1 MKSDRNFDDMGKND
15 KFILFFVGILLIAG
29 CVAFDMLQGTTV
41 FAVRYLIVAAGL
53 LLFFGMKL
61 FSASPTVV
69 PKSKVFYVY
78 FTSIVAIGLSVFSAV
93 NIGESLFVYS
103 KYILIFLLVILF
115 YNLFNHD
122 EKAARKTLF
131 VGCVVV
137 LAVYLLVSCMQ
148 LFHVEDFS
156 FDSLYKVMG
165 LNGNKTFLTIM
176 LFVLSS
182 FALAYVAE
190 AKRKSCKLLSVTLFA
205 VSFALVVL
213 LKSRAVMLSYV
224 AAGLFLTIM
233 FFVRKKNVSFSRKFK
248 MWTTAAVFVLVFLFF
263 TVGMRLLVKVDVP
276 KTANETTVEYEYYS
290 TSSLVERFTVWG
302 KTYEM
307 IDDHPFNGC
316 GVGNWQVMF
325 PNYGQSELYRV
336 NYWNINF
343 TRPHNEFLGLLA
355 ECGHVTFFVI
365 VLFVISLIMKSFFA
379 ICKISDRRDFIY
391 GAIILSAFVGCCV
404 NSFFSF
410 PSDKTEYFIW
420 KAAMYAV
427 LFSYITKNGNVYNN
441 LKLNT
446 LCKSVFVVV
455 LVFIVIIGIF
465 RYKGER
471 HSAEAAGAMKNNDW
485 SVALQCYE
493 RAVSVFYTID
503 YNGLP
508 VNWHIGKAKEQL
520 GLSGS
525 LDDYRKAH
533 DDMPFCK
540 QNLNDLGA
548 AEYACGNKEAA
559 VAHFEKAMQ
568 ISSGFLYPY
577 FNLAYI
583 YLKDNELD
591 KADAVIS
598 SIYMNENVRDVL
610 IKDVKFFE
618 NENMENTVERIE
630 NEYYTTMKLH
640 RTLTHLRGE

>member
-1 MKSDRNFDDMGKND
+1 MVKND
-15 KFILFFVGILLIAG
+15 KIVLFLAGILLIAG
-29 CVAFDMLQGTTV
+29 CVTFDMLQGTTV
-41 FAVRYLIVAAGL
+41 FAVRYLIAAAGL
-53 LLFFGMKL
+53 LLLFVIKL
-61 FSASPTVV
+61 FSPRPMVV

-78 FTSIVAIGLSVFSAV
+78 LASIFAVGLSVFSAV
-93 NIGESLFVYS
+93 NTGESLFVYS
-103 KYILIFLLVILF
+103 KYILTFLLAIMF
-115 YNLFNHD
+115 YNLFVIN
-122 EKAARKTLF
+122 EKAARKTLYA
-131 VGCVVV
+131 GCVVT
-137 LAVYLLVSCMQ
+137 LAVYLSVSCIQ

-156 FDSLYKVMG
+156 FGSLYKVTG
-165 LNGNKTFLTIM
+165 LSGNKTFLTIM

-205 VSFALVVL
+205 VSFALVVI
-213 LKSRAVMLSYV
+213 LKSRAVMLSYAAAV
-224 AAGLFLTIM
+224 AIFAVM
-233 FFVRKKNVSFSRKFK
+233 FFVRKRNISFSRKFK
-248 MWTTAAVFVLVFLFF
+248 LWTTAVVFVVVFLFF

-276 KTANETTVEYEYYS
+276 KTADETTAEYAYHS
-290 TSSLVERFTVWG
+290 TSSLYERFILWD

-325 PNYGQSELYRV
+325 PDYGLSELYSA
-336 NYWNINF
+336 NYWNVNF

-355 ECGHVTFFVI
+355 ECGHVTFFVCM
-365 VLFVISLIMKSFFA
+365 LFVISLIIKSFFA
-379 ICKISDRRDFIY
+379 ICKTSDRRDFVY
-391 GAIILSAFVGCCV
+391 GAIVLSAFVGCCV

-427 LFSYITKNGNVYNN
+427 LFTYITKDKNEYNS

-446 LCKSVFVVV
+446 LWKCSTVAV
-455 LVFIVIIGIF
+455 LVFTVFAGF
-465 RYKGER
+465 LSYKGER
-471 HSAEAAGAMKNNDW
+471 NVAAAANAVRNNDW
-485 SVALQCYE
+485 KTALRCYE
-493 RAVSVFYTID
+493 EAVSVLYTVD

-508 VNWHIGKAKEQL
+508 VSWHIGKAKEQL
-520 GLSGS
+520 GLPGS
-525 LDDYRKAH
+525 LADYRKAH

-548 AEYACGNKEAA
+548 AEYACGNREAA

-577 FNLAYI
+577 FNLSYI

-618 NENMENTVERIE
+618 NKNMENTVERIE

-640 RTLTHLRGE
+640 RTLSHLRGE

>member
-1 MKSDRNFDDMGKND
+1 MKSDRNFDDMKKID
-15 KFILFFVGILLIAG
+15 EIVYFFVGILLVAG
-29 CVAFDMLQGTTV
+29 CLVFDMFRGTAF
-41 FAVRYLIVAAGL
+41 FAVRHLIAAAGL
-53 LLFFGMKL
+53 LLSFGVLL
-61 FSASPTVV
+61 FSPRPTVM

-78 FTSIVAIGLSVFSAV
+78 LVSVVAIGLSVLSAV

-103 KYILIFLLVILF
+103 KYVLTFLFAILF
-115 YNLFNHD
+115 YNLFSLD

-131 VGCVVV
+131 VGGVVI
-137 LAVYLLVSCMQ
+137 LAAYMLVSCIQ
-148 LFHVEDFS
+148 LSHVDDFS
-156 FDSLYKVMG
+156 FGSLYKVTG
-165 LNGNKTFLTIM
+165 LSGNKTFLTIM

-190 AKRKSCKLLSVTLFA
+190 AKRKSCKLLSVILFA
-205 VSFALVVL
+205 VSLVLVVI
-213 LKSRAVMLSYV
+213 LKSRAVMLSY
-224 AAGLFLTIM
+224 AAAALFITIM
-233 FFVRKKNVSFSRKFK
+233 FFVKKRNVSFSRKFK
-248 MWTTAAVFVLVFLFF
+248 VLTTAVVFAVVFLFF
-263 TVGMRLLVKVDVP
+263 TVGMRLLLKVDVP
-276 KTANETTVEYEYYS
+276 KTADETAAEYEYYS
-290 TSSLVERFTVWG
+290 TSSLYERFVLWG

-316 GVGNWQVMF
+316 GVGNWQVVF
-325 PNYGQSELYRV
+325 PNYGLSELYSA
-336 NYWNINF
+336 NYWNANF

-355 ECGHVTFFVI
+355 ECGYVTFFVCM
-365 VLFVISLIMKSFFA
+365 LFVILLIMKSFFA
-379 ICKISDRRDFIY
+379 ICKISDRRDFVY
-391 GAIILSAFVGCCV
+391 GAVILSAFVGCCV

-427 LFSYITKNGNVYNN
+427 LFTYIAKNENGYNS
-441 LKLNT
+441 LKLNA
-446 LCKSVFVVV
+446 LWKSVPVAV
-455 LVFIVIIGIF
+455 LVFTVFVGFF
-465 RYKGER
+465 RYKGE
-471 HSAEAAGAMKNNDW
+471 HNVAAAANAIRNNDW
-485 SVALQCYE
+485 KTALQCCE
-493 RAVSVFYTID
+493 KAASVFYTID

-520 GLSGS
+520 GLPGS
-525 LDDYRKAH
+525 LADYRRAH

-568 ISSGFLYPY
+568 ISSGFVYPY

-591 KADAVIS
+591 KAAAVIS
-598 SIYMNENVRDVL
+598 AIKMDENVRDVL
-610 IKDVKFFE
+610 IKDARFFE
-618 NENMENTVERIE
+618 NENIENTVERIE

-640 RTLTHLRGE
+640 RTLIHLRGE

>member
-1 MKSDRNFDDMGKND
+1 MKKND
-15 KFILFFVGILLIAG
+15 KIVSFFVGILLAAG
-29 CVAFDMLQGTTV
+29 CVAFSMLQGTTV
-41 FAVRYLIVAAGL
+41 FAVRYLIVAVGL

-61 FSASPTVV
+61 FSTRPVAV

-78 FTSIVAIGLSVFSAV
+78 FASIVAIGLSVFSAV
-93 NIGESLFVYS
+93 NLGESLFVYS
-103 KYILIFLLVILF
+103 KYVLIFMLVILF

-122 EKAARKTLF
+122 EKAARKTLH
-131 VGCVVV
+131 VGCVVILV
-137 LAVYLLVSCMQ
+137 VYLSVSCMQ

-156 FDSLYKVMG
+156 FDSLYKVTG
-165 LNGNKTFLTIM
+165 LNGHKTFLTIM

-190 AKRKSCKLLSVTLFA
+190 AKRKSCKLLSVILFV
-205 VSFALVVL
+205 VSFALVVI

-224 AAGLFLTIM
+224 SAALFFVIM
-233 FFVRKKNVSFSRKFK
+233 FFVRKRKVSSSRKFK
-248 MWTTAAVFVLVFLFF
+248 VWTTAAVFVLVFLFF

-379 ICKISDRRDFIY
+379 ICKISDRRDFVY
-391 GAIILSAFVGCCV
+391 GAVILSAFVGCCV

-427 LFSYITKNGNVYNN
+427 LFTYITKNENGYNS

-446 LCKSVFVVV
+446 LWKCVPVAVLVFVVFV
-455 LVFIVIIGIF
+455 GFF

-471 HSAEAAGAMKNNDW
+471 HSAEAAAAMINNDW
-485 SVALQCYE
+485 STALQCNE
-493 RAVSVFYTID
+493 KAVSAFYTID
-503 YNGLP
+503 NKGFP
-508 VNWHIGKAKEQL
+508 VNWYIGKAKEQL
-520 GLSGS
+520 GLPGS
-525 LDDYRKAH
+525 LADYRKAY

-548 AEYACGNKEAA
+548 AEYACGNRDVA
-559 VAHFEKAMQ
+559 VAHFGKAMQ
-568 ISSGFLYPY
+568 ISSGFVYPY

-591 KADAVIS
+591 KAADVIS
-598 SIYMNENVRDVL
+598 AIDMNENVRDVL
-610 IKDVKFFE
+610 IKDARFFE
-618 NENMENTVERIE
+618 NENIENTVERIE
-630 NEYYTTMKLH
+630 NEYYTTMKLR
-640 RTLTHLRGE
+640 RTLIHLQGE

>member
-1 MKSDRNFDDMGKND
+1 MKKND
-15 KFILFFVGILLIAG
+15 KIVSFFVGILLAAG

-41 FAVRYLIVAAGL
+41 FAVRYLIVAVGL

-61 FSASPTVV
+61 FSTRPVAV

-78 FTSIVAIGLSVFSAV
+78 FASIVAIGLSVFSAV
-93 NIGESLFVYS
+93 NLGESLFVYS
-103 KYILIFLLVILF
+103 KYVLIFMLVILF
-115 YNLFNHD
+115 YNLFNRD
-122 EKAARKTLF
+122 EKTARKTLF
-131 VGCVVV
+131 VGCVVILV
-137 LAVYLLVSCMQ
+137 VYLSVSCVQ
-148 LFHVEDFS
+148 LFHVKDFS
-156 FDSLYKVMG
+156 FESLYNVIG
-165 LNGNKTFLTIM
+165 LNGHKTFLTIM

-190 AKRKSCKLLSVTLFA
+190 AKRKSCKLLSVILFV
-205 VSFALVVL
+205 VSFALVVI

-224 AAGLFLTIM
+224 SAALFFVIM
-233 FFVRKKNVSFSRKFK
+233 FFVRKRKVSSSRKFK
-248 MWTTAAVFVLVFLFF
+248 VWTTAAVFVLVFLFF

-379 ICKISDRRDFIY
+379 ICKISDRRDFVY
-391 GAIILSAFVGCCV
+391 GAVILSAFVGCCV

-427 LFSYITKNGNVYNN
+427 LFTYITKNENGYNS

-446 LCKSVFVVV
+446 LWKCVPIAVLVFVVFV
-455 LVFIVIIGIF
+455 GFF

-471 HSAEAAGAMKNNDW
+471 HSAEAAAAMINNDW
-485 SVALQCYE
+485 STALQCNE
-493 RAVSVFYTID
+493 KAVSAFYTID
-503 YNGLP
+503 NKGFP

-525 LDDYRKAH
+525 LADYRKAY

-548 AEYACGNKEAA
+548 AEYACGNGEVA
-559 VAHFEKAMQ
+559 VKHFGKAMQ

-591 KADAVIS
+591 KADDVIS
-598 SIYMNENVRDVL
+598 AIDMNENVRDVL
-610 IKDVKFFE
+610 IKDARFFE
-618 NENMENTVERIE
+618 NENIENTVERIE
-630 NEYYTTMKLH
+630 NEYHTTMKLR
-640 RTLTHLRGE
+640 RTLIHLRGE

>member
-1 MKSDRNFDDMGKND
+1 MVKND
-15 KFILFFVGILLIAG
+15 KIVLFLAGILLIAG
-29 CVAFDMLQGTTV
+29 CVTFDMLQGTTV
-41 FAVRYLIVAAGL
+41 FAVRYLIAAAGL
-53 LLFFGMKL
+53 LLLFAIKL
-61 FSASPTVV
+61 FSPRPMLV

-78 FTSIVAIGLSVFSAV
+78 LASIFAVGLSVFSAV
-93 NIGESLFVYS
+93 NTGESLFVYS
-103 KYILIFLLVILF
+103 KYILTFLLAIMF
-115 YNLFNHD
+115 YNLFVIN
-122 EKAARKTLF
+122 EKAARKTMYA
-131 VGCVVV
+131 GCVVI

-156 FDSLYKVMG
+156 FGSLYKVTG
-165 LNGNKTFLTIM
+165 LSGNKTFLTIM

-205 VSFALVVL
+205 VSFALVVI
-213 LKSRAVMLSYV
+213 LKSRAVMLSYAAAV
-224 AAGLFLTIM
+224 AIFAVM
-233 FFVRKKNVSFSRKFK
+233 FFVRKRNISFARKFK
-248 MWTTAAVFVLVFLFF
+248 LWATAVVFVVVFLFF
-263 TVGMRLLVKVDVP
+263 TVGIRLLVKVDVP
-276 KTANETTVEYEYYS
+276 KTADETTVEYAYYS
-290 TSSLVERFTVWG
+290 TSSLYERFILWD

-316 GVGNWQVMF
+316 GIGNWQVMF
-325 PNYGQSELYRV
+325 PDYGLSELYSA
-336 NYWNINF
+336 NYWNVNF

-355 ECGHVTFFVI
+355 ECGHVTFFVCL
-365 VLFVISLIMKSFFA
+365 LFVISLIMKSFFA
-379 ICKISDRRDFIY
+379 ICKADDRRDFVY
-391 GAIILSAFVGCCV
+391 GAVVLCAFVGCCV

-427 LFSYITKNGNVYNN
+427 LFTYITKDKNEYNS

-446 LCKSVFVVV
+446 LWKCVPVAV
-455 LVFIVIIGIF
+455 LVFTVFAGF
-465 RYKGER
+465 LSYKGER
-471 HSAEAAGAMKNNDW
+471 NVAAAANAVRNNDW
-485 SVALQCYE
+485 KTALRCYE
-493 RAVSVFYTID
+493 EAASVLYTVD
-503 YNGLP
+503 YNGFP
-508 VNWHIGKAKEQL
+508 VSWHIGKAKEQL

-525 LDDYRKAH
+525 LADYRKAH

-577 FNLAYI
+577 FNLVYI
-583 YLKDNELD
+583 YLKDSDLD

>member
-1 MKSDRNFDDMGKND
+1 MKKND
-15 KFILFFVGILLIAG
+15 KIVSFFVGILLAAG

-41 FAVRYLIVAAGL
+41 FAVRYLIVAVGL

-61 FSASPTVV
+61 FSTRPVAV

-78 FTSIVAIGLSVFSAV
+78 FASIVAIGLSVFSAV
-93 NIGESLFVYS
+93 NLGESLFVYS
-103 KYILIFLLVILF
+103 KYVLIFMLVILF

-122 EKAARKTLF
+122 EKAARKTLH
-131 VGCVVV
+131 VGCVVILV
-137 LAVYLLVSCMQ
+137 VYLSVSCMQ

-156 FDSLYKVMG
+156 FDSLYKVTG
-165 LNGNKTFLTIM
+165 LNGHKTFLTIM

-190 AKRKSCKLLSVTLFA
+190 AKRKSCKLLSVILFV
-205 VSFALVVL
+205 VSFALVVI

-224 AAGLFLTIM
+224 AAALFLTIM
-233 FFVRKKNVSFSRKFK
+233 FSVRKKNVSFSRKFK

-379 ICKISDRRDFIY
+379 ICKISDRRDFVY
-391 GAIILSAFVGCCV
+391 GAVILSAFVGCCV

-427 LFSYITKNGNVYNN
+427 LFTYITKNENGYNS

-446 LCKSVFVVV
+446 LWKCVPVAVLVFVVFV
-455 LVFIVIIGIF
+455 GFF

-471 HSAEAAGAMKNNDW
+471 HSAEAAAAMINNDW
-485 SVALQCYE
+485 STALQCNE
-493 RAVSVFYTID
+493 KAVSAFYTID
-503 YNGLP
+503 NKGFP
-508 VNWHIGKAKEQL
+508 VNWYIGKAKEQL

-525 LDDYRKAH
+525 LADYRKAH

-548 AEYACGNKEAA
+548 AEYACGNRE
-559 VAHFEKAMQ
+559 VAEKHFGKAMQ

-591 KADAVIS
+591 KAADVIS
-598 SIYMNENVRDVL
+598 AIDMNENVRDVL
-610 IKDVKFFE
+610 IKDARFFE
-618 NENMENTVERIE
+618 NENIENTVERIE
-630 NEYYTTMKLH
+630 NEYYTTMKLR
-640 RTLTHLRGE
+640 RTLIHLQGE